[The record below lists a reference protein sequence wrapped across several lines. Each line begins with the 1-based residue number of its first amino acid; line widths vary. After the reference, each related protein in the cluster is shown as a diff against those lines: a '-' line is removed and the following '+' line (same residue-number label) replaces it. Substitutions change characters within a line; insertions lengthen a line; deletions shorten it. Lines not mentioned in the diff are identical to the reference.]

1 MGDSGYNSGLGTP
14 KSYSYLRKVQ
24 QPNQKG
30 DASRRILVVDDDPL
44 VALTFQA
51 LLSED
56 GHKVETAESAEDAL
70 AKFCAGSYDL
80 VITDQGLPRMTGM
93 ELARALRE
101 KVPAQRI
108 ILTSGSPQA
117 QFKDQSPCPNVYLLG
132 KPFIPEELKA
142 AVAHTFTAG

>member
-1 MGDSGYNSGLGTP
+1 MG
-14 KSYSYLRKVQ
+14 
-24 QPNQKG
+24 
-30 DASRRILVVDDDPL
+30 RRILVVDDDPL
-44 VALTFQA
+44 VALTFEA

-56 GHKVETAESAEDAL
+56 GHQVETAESGEDAL
-70 AKFCAGSYDL
+70 AKFGAGSYDL

-108 ILTSGSPQA
+108 ILASGSPQA
-117 QFKDQSPCPNVYLLG
+117 LAKEQLPNPDVYLLG

-142 AVAHTFTAG
+142 AVERAFAGT